1 MRIIPQHLFTLSKYC
16 VIYKAT
22 SQGDAYVYVPREDF
36 FIPLLSQLEEQT
48 LVALDLLLK
57 LDKSKEQSL
66 GSRGTAR
73 DVNIDGN
80 DPIAS
85 SDNRIGVVVVSATV
99 GTGTHTDDPPRLR
112 HLIVHLAQGRG
123 HLIGQRTGHDHHIRL
138 TRTGTEHHTE
148 TLHVVSG
155 GGRVHHLDGAA
166 GQTEGHG
173 PEGALAGPVDQVV
186 DAGYRVLD
194 AIVDG
199 NSTGPG
205 EHLVHPIEAGQ
216 LQHQGKYVKAS
227 YQIHRNQRSERETQ
241 RKGE

>member
-1 MRIIPQHLFTLSKYC
+1 MGIYFTTSFYFVKILRFIKLLHR
-16 VIYKAT
+16 AT
-22 SQGDAYVYVPREDF
+22 HVPREDF
-36 FIPLLSQLEEQT
+36 SSSFNYLLSQLEEQT

-57 LDKSKEQSL
+57 LDKSKEQRL
-66 GSRGTAR
+66 GGRGTPG

-85 SDNRIGVVVVSATV
+85 SDNSIGVVVISATV
-99 GTGTHTDDPPRLR
+99 GTGPHTDNPPRLR

-166 GQTEGHG
+166 GQAKGHG
-173 PEGALAGPVDQVV
+173 PEGALPGPVDQVV
-186 DAGYRVLD
+186 DAGNRVLD
-194 AIVDG
+194 AVVDG
-199 NSTGPG
+199 NSAGSG
-205 EHLVHPIEAGQ
+205 EHLVHPIEAG
-216 LQHQGKYVKAS
+216 
-227 YQIHRNQRSERETQ
+227 
-241 RKGE
+241 